1 VAREHADALL
11 LLLDPIFT
19 ANARRIVEVA
29 TRNHLPTVYGL
40 RQFTDAGGLLGYGA
54 STAEALRLVASY
66 VDISKHV
73 GHVNGYSS
81 VIDEM
86 AA

>member
-1 VAREHADALL
+1 MIADTLAGLRL
-11 LLLDPIFT
+11 PTMHTTPETVTVGGLMSYGPNFAET
-19 ANARRIVEVA
+19 ARRGA
-29 TRNHLPTVYGL
+29 T
-40 RQFTDAGGLLGYGA
+40 
-54 STAEALRLVASY
+54 Y

>member
-1 VAREHADALL
+1 MFTQRIDA
-11 LLLDPIFT
+11 
-19 ANARRIVEVA
+19 E
-29 TRNHLPTVYGL
+29 
-40 RQFTDAGGLLGYGA
+40 AGGLMSYGPSIPGLYRRA
-54 STAEALRLVASY
+54 ATY

>member
-1 VAREHADALL
+1 MITERFVSADPYPWPYNGDLR
-11 LLLDPIFT
+11 PQNT
-19 ANARRIVEVA
+19 AVLVIDM
-29 TRNHLPTVYGL
+29 
-40 RQFTDAGGLLGYGA
+40 QTDFCGIGG
-54 STAEALRLVASY
+54 Y